1 MSDLAKKLAI
11 ILVLSSTIVGCSKK
25 EEGAASDASVETES
39 AAPNSE
45 TMILAKIMDSTSL

>member
-25 EEGAASDASVETES
+25 EEGAASDASVATES

-45 TMILAKIMDSTSL
+45 TIRSLEW